1 MTDLYRLPARYRTW
15 FKFAFAH
22 GGTKLTGQSPSH
34 IRGAVT
40 SMQTKFVSSLITLC
54 HIPLCC
60 KTNFS
65 VGTEHPMSL
74 DPLSTT
80 NTATV
85 KRRPKSYFYHV
96 FLFSFTSIF
105 RHISFTFILPGQ
117 LGWFWACNYRIF
129 ELNWTELHRFGPSGR
144 FFILSVMRQ
153 NITKI
158 RIAAKLNSK
167 KLLEEELAE
176 LPCLVRRL
184 EK

>member
-80 NTATV
+80 SLIQRLSNADRNRTFTTCFCFLLLRFFATFHSLLYCQV
-85 KRRPKSYFYHV
+85 SSADFGPVTIV
-96 FLFSFTSIF
+96 F
-105 RHISFTFILPGQ
+105 
-117 LGWFWACNYRIF
+117 
-129 ELNWTELHRFGPSGR
+129 LNWTEPNCIVSDHRDDFLSYPLCDK
-144 FFILSVMRQ
+144 ILQ
-153 NITKI
+153 K
-158 RIAAKLNSK
+158 
-167 KLLEEELAE
+167 
-176 LPCLVRRL
+176 
-184 EK
+184 